1 MTSRALFHLTCLQC
15 VAIARKEDAHAP
27 GGGGGS
33 SSGGGGSSSKGKG
46 KAPNEARGLVGNAV
60 GVLGQALVALP
71 MAYEG
76 DRRYYGGLQRCL
88 LMHT

>member
-1 MTSRALFHLTCLQC
+1 MELLEL
-15 VAIARKEDAHAP
+15 ARKEEARAS

-60 GVLGQALVALP
+60 GVLGQALVALSV
-71 MAYEG
+71 AYEG
-76 DRRYYGGLQRCL
+76 DRSSYGGLPRCL

>member
-1 MTSRALFHLTCLQC
+1 MELLEL
-15 VAIARKEDAHAP
+15 ARKEEARAS

-46 KAPNEARGLVGNAV
+46 KAQNDTRLVQWGV
-60 GVLGQALVALP
+60 GIPGQAAVALSI
-71 MAYEG
+71 ATEG
-76 DRRYYGGLQRCL
+76 SVNSYGGLPRCL